1 MSLVTIESLSK
12 LTGISVDEIS
22 QAADLAGVDVSDL
35 QQPLSASE
43 QKQLLVALKK
53 KPQISRVSLVSLYSS
68 TPALPLLR

>member
-53 KPQISRVSLVSLYSS
+53 KPQATNNSKAKLTLKKGFNQKD
-68 TPALPLLR
+68 